1 LTSVFKDAGIIAA
14 DDTIDSE
21 TKEVILSCGSGVT
34 ASVIAAALEEC
45 DITSNSECDVSVYD
59 GSWSEYG
66 SKDKSFPIEN

>member
-45 DITSNSECDVSVYD
+45 DITSNSKVYD
-59 GSWSEYG
+59 GSWTEYG